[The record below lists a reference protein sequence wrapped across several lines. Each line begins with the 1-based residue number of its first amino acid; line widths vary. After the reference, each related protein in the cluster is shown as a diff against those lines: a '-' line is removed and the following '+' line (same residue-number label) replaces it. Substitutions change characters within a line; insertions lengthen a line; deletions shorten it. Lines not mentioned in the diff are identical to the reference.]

1 MIDQLAPLMVSLMAL
16 MQPIA
21 DAPVVLGEAFDGL
34 WLLTIDEGIGW
45 AFGIW
50 DGEGWFTPSNAT
62 QLNPT
67 SFLPLPVQGAV
78 AAALIGSATGSS
90 VSGSMP

>member
-62 QLNPT
+62 RLEPT
-67 SFLPLPVQGAV
+67 SFLPLPVQGA
-78 AAALIGSATGSS
+78 AASLIASATGSS
-90 VSGSMP
+90 ESGSMP